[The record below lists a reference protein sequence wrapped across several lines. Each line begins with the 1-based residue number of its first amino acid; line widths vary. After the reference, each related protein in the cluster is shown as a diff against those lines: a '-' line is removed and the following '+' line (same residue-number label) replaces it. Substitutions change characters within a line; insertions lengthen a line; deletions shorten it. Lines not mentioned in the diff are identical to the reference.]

1 MHPTCMHSSKLVLG
15 TQSHHKD
22 TKRSKGTNGPWP
34 QRTQVTRSACLDHIQ
49 QPNTKKPTQKQPPSD
64 GDIFLKTGS
73 KNRSQSPQ
81 TCTLLHKCTCKRP
94 VRWNCSNSTAT
105 ATATTPS
112 RLLDPKLAPFFLY
125 FCPFYFVFLVVFVPI
140 KDPYQTTL
148 NGFPTP
154 TFFQNLIVIVPYTSP
169 RRKNS
174 SKQSP
179 RDSKLRPVGISA
191 VLITSELSDLK

>member
-112 RLLDPKLAPFFLY
+112 RLLDPKLAPFF
-125 FCPFYFVFLVVFVPI
+125 FCIFVSLFCFSCCI
-140 KDPYQTTL
+140 CPYQ
-148 NGFPTP
+148 
-154 TFFQNLIVIVPYTSP
+154 
-169 RRKNS
+169 
-174 SKQSP
+174 
-179 RDSKLRPVGISA
+179 RP
-191 VLITSELSDLK
+191 LSDYSQRFSHPHIFPKPYCNSTLHESTT